1 MSNTKIL
8 TSDTVGAVATSTVVA
23 PVGVTQHK
31 HSAQVILSAGTLTY
45 SVQITLDGT
54 NWLDVSGQT
63 GLTAATHFNLDQ
75 PIAGMRLNVTA
86 WTSGDVTL
94 TILSA

>member
-1 MSNTKIL
+1 MSNSNL
-8 TSDTVGAVATSTVVA
+8 RSSDTVASATQSTTV
-23 PVGVTQHK
+23 PIVGSVQQK
-31 HSAQVILSAGTLTY
+31 HSLQVIMSAGTLTY

-63 GLTAATHFNLDQ
+63 GLTAATNFVLDQ
-75 PIAGMRLNVTA
+75 PIAGARLDVTA

-94 TILSA
+94 SVLSL